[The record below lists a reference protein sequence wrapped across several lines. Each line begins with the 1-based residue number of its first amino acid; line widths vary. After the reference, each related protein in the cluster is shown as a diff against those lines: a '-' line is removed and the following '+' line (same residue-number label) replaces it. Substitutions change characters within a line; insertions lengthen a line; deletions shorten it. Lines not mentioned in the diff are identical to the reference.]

1 MLFIRVKKYDD
12 SDDLRT
18 CLIPL
23 ADIANHVSITHEANI
38 RTIGFISSSN
48 LFLLETTDASCA
60 VNDELC
66 LNYNELSNWQLLLYY
81 GFTIPNNPFDTVV
94 IDLPSKKEQDTYE
107 MEMKKMILMSMGEQQ
122 YGFNMEQ
129 EFNMTSKQIISDELM
144 ASMRLLVM
152 TEQELND
159 YDISNLSKLLTTMV
173 SIENERN
180 VLSELEN
187 LFEEMKTVAYTT
199 SLDDNVKRL
208 NDEDT
213 RLCDEE
219 R

>member
-1 MLFIRVKKYDD
+1 
-12 SDDLRT
+12 
-18 CLIPL
+18 
-23 ADIANHVSITHEANI
+23 
-38 RTIGFISSSN
+38 
-48 LFLLETTDASCA
+48 
-60 VNDELC
+60 
-66 LNYNELSNWQLLLYY
+66 
-81 GFTIPNNPFDTVV
+81 
-94 IDLPSKKEQDTYE
+94 
-107 MEMKKMILMSMGEQQ
+107 
-122 YGFNMEQ
+122 MEQ

-219 R
+219 RYSLIYLIGQKSIIHKVLMSIQQRRSLLDQNQEQV